1 MNDPKLH
8 NHQNGEQ
15 SLHPKR
21 FSRQCALQYLYQSD
35 LNHQWQAEEEELAQ
49 FWEQAAEAENAPVG
63 DNLSRAREFAQRLI
77 LGVLNHRQELDEKL
91 EACANNWTIP
101 RMSVIDRNLL
111 RLTAFEILY
120 CNDIPPLA
128 SINEA
133 IELAKEFGDS
143 HSGRFVNGILDHLVR
158 QTNGQ
163 AKN

>member
-1 MNDPKLH
+1 MSDPKPH
-8 NHQNGEQ
+8 NQQDGERI
-15 SLHPKR
+15 LHPKR

-35 LNHQWQAEEEELAQ
+35 LNQQWQAEDEELAQ
-49 FWEQAAEAENAPVG
+49 FWEQAAEVENAPVG
-63 DNLSRAREFAQRLI
+63 NKLTQAREFTQRLI
-77 LGVLNHRQELDEKL
+77 FGVLNHRLELDEKL
-91 EACANNWTIP
+91 EACANNWTLP

-133 IELAKEFGDS
+133 IELAKEFGDR